1 MRVRAWVDQRP
12 RKREITDP
20 LFLGAVRPGNW
31 NDHTES
37 KQGYLKVYSASDE
50 VKDGDTR
57 YFPHTSYVIYTI
69 DGKLFKNVKNHR
81 SADDE
86 IPELVSLPVGS
97 YRVVA
102 RSLRGGYVRILVV
115 IKEDQE
121 TVLIWISGR
130 RRRKDAQHATDE
142 WPFMNSK
149 TKSEIGLMA
158 REAFDLEVTRV
169 AQEKLDPHGWDPVV
183 YPVGDGITCF
193 VIRVQSGEI
202 GSS

>member
-1 MRVRAWVDQRP
+1 MKPSFRSELSKAALLIVPLALCLGGSTAAQAGD
-12 RKREITDP
+12 TDP
-20 LFLGAVRPGNW
+20 LFPGAVRAGNW
-31 NDHTES
+31 DYHTES

-102 RSLRGGYVRILVV
+102 RSLRGGYVGILVV
-115 IKEDQE
+115 IKERQE
-121 TVLIWISGR
+121 TVL
-130 RRRKDAQHATDE
+130 
-142 WPFMNSK
+142 
-149 TKSEIGLMA
+149 
-158 REAFDLEVTRV
+158 DLD
-169 AQEKLDPHGWDPVV
+169 LW
-183 YPVGDGITCF
+183 YPNTQMQLVHN
-193 VIRVQSGEI
+193 
-202 GSS
+202 